1 MTSPPPPK
9 PTWDCCV
16 CEKRTSQRCPGCKAL
31 YFCGDACQKLV
42 WPTHKLVCQSYSL
55 DATCFRQPDLTR
67 AETDAYC
74 RDPTVREQMKVHLM
88 IKPGEDVEQVIWT
101 YMQELHN
108 EPPPG
113 VPVCAASLETR
124 SKRRWRFRGPLNNEI
139 ADGNDLGK
147 TATPF
152 VELCNYARA
161 SWIGDEQETMLFDDG
176 VPDSETNEFMRQTL
190 IYLTLK
196 YQARRKKVDMATVEL
211 AFERVRVAVHMAAAP
226 MGDNETRPSNIMCCV
241 MTIVVQ
247 WFSFCKKMKYASG
260 KTGIADRVEARWKE
274 LHAP

>member
-1 MTSPPPPK
+1 MGK
-9 PTWDCCV
+9 
-16 CEKRTSQRCPGCKAL
+16 
-31 YFCGDACQKLV
+31 V

-74 RDPTVREQMKVHLM
+74 RDPTGELPSDPWFSPRESSLTDPSIATVREQMKVHLM
-88 IKPGEDVEQVIWT
+88 IKPGEDVEQVSPRPCQWLLKSSAHVLETSCPDAEESKLILCDHSKVIWT

-113 VPVCAASLETR
+113 VPFCAASLETR

-152 VELCNYARA
+152 VELCIYARA
-161 SWIGDEQETMLFDDG
+161 SWIGDQQETMLFDG

-190 IYLTLK
+190 IYLTLR

-211 AFERVRVAVHMAAAP
+211 AFERIRVLSRIADDESRPSKVRVA
-226 MGDNETRPSNIMCCV
+226 S
-241 MTIVVQ
+241 
-247 WFSFCKKMKYASG
+247 
-260 KTGIADRVEARWKE
+260 
-274 LHAP
+274 